1 MWPAGWRIK
10 RKKSDSRRTVLL
22 WAAAIG
28 IIFSAIDAGEPLENL
43 FHNLR
48 DKLHPT
54 KASGQIIVVGIDNKS
69 IEKIGVW
76 PWPRRKL
83 ARFIDVLSAHGA
95 RTVLFDISLYGTTN
109 PVDDRMMK
117 DAIVRAKSKTV
128 LATIF
133 QVDPVTGLKNSLIPT
148 DYFRQKAQLANIN
161 ARINYAGEIR
171 NLPYAV
177 TMDGIRYRSMAATLA
192 GVSDAGTSEKSDTL
206 FPIDTSI
213 RANSIPQLDAIDV
226 FNNAPNVDFVRG
238 KDVIIGQSSWL
249 QRDTYR
255 LPGGGLIPGVF
266 AHVLGAE
273 TLLRGNPIVIDGLY
287 MCALMLGICFFMIF
301 TKRRVVKVLA
311 AVSGAF
317 CITVVVL
324 ILEMNN
330 IFVNIVP
337 AFVMLAITAFGM
349 ARIRIKEKGATTN
362 PLSGL
367 PNMNALRQISPP
379 AGMSLTVARIHNYPE
394 ISSTLDPAM
403 ERVLVEQIVS
413 RFGLGI
419 GGSDLYQGEEG
430 IFAWF
435 AQDITGSDL
444 TGQLSGL
451 HALLT
456 TPVVIADRKIDLAV
470 TFGVDASEDRSLANR
485 IGSALVA
492 ADEAAAD
499 GAKWKGYDLA
509 KLQLSD
515 WKLSL
520 LGRLD
525 EAIDNG
531 EVWVAYQPKLDIVSR
546 KVVGAEALVRWSHPE
561 KGAISP
567 DEFIPVAEQHGRI
580 EKLTLHVLDSAVRSA
595 VALNNRGIH
604 FNIAVNL
611 SARLLENPY
620 LASTITA
627 HLTDLGLAPGLLTL
641 EVTESAALAD
651 SGHSVRLLHELRA
664 AGIQISIDDYGTGFS
679 TLEYFRK
686 IPATEIKIDKSFVS
700 SIDRNNSDR
709 LMVNSTIQL
718 AHQLGRKVVAEGVET
733 EDTLNA
739 LAAMGC
745 DLAQGYLIGRPM
757 RFTALAKVL
766 LRQRGVNVA

>member
-1 MWPAGWRIK
+1 MWPARWRIK

-28 IIFSAIDAGEPLENL
+28 IIFSLINAGEPLENL
-43 FHNLR
+43 FHDWR

-54 KASGQIIVVGIDNKS
+54 KVSGQIVVVGIDTRS
-69 IEKIGVW
+69 VEKIGPW
-76 PWPRRKL
+76 PWPRRNL
-83 ARFIDVLSAHGA
+83 AQLIDVLNARGA
-95 RTVLFDISLYGTTN
+95 RRIFFDLSLYGATN
-109 PVDDRMMK
+109 PVEDRIMK
-117 DAIVRAKSKTV
+117 AAIERAGAKMVLPTMFQIDPATGQKKSLIPAADLRQGV
-128 LATIF
+128 QLATI
-133 QVDPVTGLKNSLIPT
+133 N
-148 DYFRQKAQLANIN
+148 AQIN
-161 ARINYAGEIR
+161 FAGEVR
-171 NLPYAV
+171 NLPYALSMNGV
-177 TMDGIRYRSMAATLA
+177 EYRSMAATLA
-192 GVSDAGTSEKSDTL
+192 GASGEINTF

-213 RANSIPQLDAIDV
+213 QASSVPQLGGIDV
-226 FNNAPNVDFVRG
+226 FENAASVATVRG
-238 KDVIIGQSSWL
+238 KDVIVGASSWL
-249 QRDTYR
+249 QRDLYH
-255 LPGGGLIPGVF
+255 LPGGGPIPGVF

-273 TLLRGNPIVIDGLY
+273 TLMRGKPVVIDGLF
-287 MCALMLGICFFMIF
+287 MCLLMLAICLTLLF
-301 TKRRVVKVLA
+301 TKSRGVTLLA
-311 AVSGAF
+311 AVSSILCLTILPLA
-317 CITVVVL
+317 
-324 ILEMNN
+324 LEMNN
-330 IFVNIVP
+330 MFVNIVP
-337 AFVMLAITAFGM
+337 AAVMLAITAFGI

-362 PLSGL
+362 LLSGL
-367 PNMNALRQISPP
+367 PNLNALRRISPP
-379 AGMSLTVARIHNYPE
+379 AGMSLTVARIHNFPE
-394 ISSTLDPAM
+394 INSSLDPAM
-403 ERVLVEQIVS
+403 ERVLVDQIVS

-419 GGSDLYQGEEG
+419 GGSALYQGDEG

-435 AQDITGSDL
+435 AQDISGADI

-492 ADEAAAD
+492 ADEAATD
-499 GAKWKGYDLA
+499 GVKWKGYDLA

-531 EVWVAYQPKLDIVSR
+531 EIWVAYQPKLDILSR

-561 KGAISP
+561 KGEISP
-567 DEFIPVAEQHGRI
+567 DQFIPVAEQHGRI
-580 EKLTLHVLDSAVRSA
+580 EKLTLHVLDSAVRTA
-595 VALNNRGIH
+595 VALNSRGIH
-604 FNIAVNL
+604 FTIAVNL
-611 SARLLENPY
+611 SARLLGNPY
-620 LASTITA
+620 LASTISA
-627 HLTDLGLAPGLLTL
+627 HLNDLGLAPELLTL

-651 SGHSVRLLHELRA
+651 DGNSVKLLHDLRA

-718 AHQLGRKVVAEGVET
+718 AHQLDRKVVAEGVET
-733 EDTLNA
+733 EDTLTA

-757 RFTALAKVL
+757 RFTALAKLL
-766 LRQRGVNVA
+766 LRQRGISAA